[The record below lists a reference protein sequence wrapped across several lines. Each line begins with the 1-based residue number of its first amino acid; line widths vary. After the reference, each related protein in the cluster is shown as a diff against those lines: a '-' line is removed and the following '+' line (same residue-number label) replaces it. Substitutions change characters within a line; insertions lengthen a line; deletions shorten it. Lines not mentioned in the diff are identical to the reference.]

1 MPDCLHW
8 LGLKKIDKFI
18 SMSNMKYDS
27 IVNSG
32 IKIVE
37 RIPIPAE
44 LVPEDAKVEIDAK
57 VFAGYEGGSVYKV
70 DETELKKV
78 KGRSARELGVKS

>member
-27 IVNSG
+27 IVESG
-32 IKIVE
+32 IKIIE
-37 RIPIPAE
+37 RIPIPE
-44 LVPEDAKVEIDAK
+44 NLVPEDAKVEIDAK

-70 DETELKKV
+70 SEEELKKV
-78 KGRSARELGVKS
+78 KGRSANEFGV